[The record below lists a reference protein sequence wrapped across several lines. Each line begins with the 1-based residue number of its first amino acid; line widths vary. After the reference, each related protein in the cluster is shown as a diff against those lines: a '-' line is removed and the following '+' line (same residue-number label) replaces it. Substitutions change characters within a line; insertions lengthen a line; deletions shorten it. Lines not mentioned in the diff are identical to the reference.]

1 MNGNEKLNEEK
12 TMSETKTCCEG
23 SEGSVGE
30 KKPGFWGRLFAKLDQ
45 RMKAKAEARAESGCC
60 CSSEGKGKGGDCC

>member
-1 MNGNEKLNEEK
+1 MNENEKTNEEK
-12 TMSETKTCCEG
+12 TMSETKPCCEESAGRG
-23 SEGSVGE
+23 SEQ
-30 KKPGFWGRLFAKLDQ
+30 KRGFWGRLFAKLDQ